1 MTEQTHLLRKGDKVY
16 HLPSRRGATV
26 QHVSVRRS
34 AVLLRFAGGEERS
47 YPVDE
52 LRARDARTD
61 DWTMRC
67 RVEKAE

>member
-1 MTEQTHLLRKGDKVY
+1 MSNEQTHILHAGDRAY

-26 QHVSVRRS
+26 LHVSARRGGQ
-34 AVLLRFAGGEERS
+34 ALLRFAGGEEWS

-52 LRARDARTD
+52 LRARDQRTD

-67 RVEKAE
+67 RVEL